1 MEDKGHNQMEM
12 LQNHGDHYKKLLI
25 MAVFSF
31 IVMYI
36 LMYSTASSLENN
48 PLIFYY
54 KLPL

>member
-1 MEDKGHNQMEM
+1 MEDKDHNQMEM
-12 LQNHGDHYKKLLI
+12 LQNHGNHYKKLLI
-25 MAVFSF
+25 MAGFSF